1 MSKSKVFFFEKPDPE
16 NNNNNNNNNNNPK
29 KLKTYRSA
37 LGTKTEASSSF

>member
-16 NNNNNNNNNNNPK
+16 NNNNNNNNPK

>member
-16 NNNNNNNNNNNPK
+16 NNNNNNNNNPK
-29 KLKTYRSA
+29 KLITYRSA

>member
-16 NNNNNNNNNNNPK
+16 NNNNNNNNPK
-29 KLKTYRSA
+29 KLKTYRNA

>member
-16 NNNNNNNNNNNPK
+16 NNNNNNNNNPK